1 MLVDYLINKP
11 QELQSKQLLFV
22 DAQMFYSVNKNV
34 RLGFIAKNIFNN
46 TRFIKN
52 DISTYQTTVT
62 YFNLQPAFYLLS
74 CTVKF

>member
-11 QELQSKQLLFV
+11 QELKSKQLLFV
-22 DAQMFYSVNKNV
+22 DAQMFYPINKNV

-46 TRFIKN
+46 TKFIQSDFN
-52 DISTYQTTVT
+52 AYQTSVT